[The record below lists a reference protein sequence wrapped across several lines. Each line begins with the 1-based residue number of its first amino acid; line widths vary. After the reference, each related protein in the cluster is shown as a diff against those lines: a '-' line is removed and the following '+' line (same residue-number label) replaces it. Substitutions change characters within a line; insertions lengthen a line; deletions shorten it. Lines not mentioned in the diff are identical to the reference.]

1 MVNLE
6 ACLENRGSARMTD
19 RGFGVG
25 GIMYVVCMVR
35 KKRNL
40 LLQCRKYKLD
50 LDIEKFARRRNPYE
64 INMGQHNEASHIGE
78 SEKRRAET
86 SRLEVDRLHDFPF
99 ETM

>member
-1 MVNLE
+1 VVNLE

-50 LDIEKFARRRNPYE
+50 L
-64 INMGQHNEASHIGE
+64 
-78 SEKRRAET
+78 
-86 SRLEVDRLHDFPF
+86 
-99 ETM
+99 